1 MCHERCYLRS
11 FRYQLVGEN
20 VAELRELVGRV
31 SDLFSV
37 ALAQE
42 DGHPVEEVVPV
53 GDVALLQ
60 LNRHHLAGKLAKLFQ
75 VTFLKVVA
83 LTHVVE

>member
-1 MCHERCYLRS
+1 MCYERCYLRS

-60 LNRHHLAGKLAKLFQ
+60 LNRHHLAGEITKLCQ
-75 VTFLKVVA
+75 VTFLKVR
-83 LTHVVE
+83 